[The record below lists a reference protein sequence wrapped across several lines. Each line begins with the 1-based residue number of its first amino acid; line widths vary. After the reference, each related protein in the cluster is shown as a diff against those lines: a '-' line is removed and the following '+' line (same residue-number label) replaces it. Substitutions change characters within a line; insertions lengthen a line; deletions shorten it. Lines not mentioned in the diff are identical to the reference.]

1 MFYFICLLK
10 RRILF
15 ILMVFLVLAP
25 IISLAQDRGGKRRDY
40 QFSSWKELE
49 ESVLSELRQI
59 QKLKQDLREL
69 RKIYE
74 SAVDKYH
81 SAETGGFLGLFDPKK
96 KARKDMDNAHEKLKR
111 AERRLLSSEEKIKDF
126 LTSTPPGNR
135 LRNLMNFKANT
146 EAIELRNALLSVQG
160 IVESLGM
167 MLETDKS
174 DSITAVEYYQNYL
187 EMLGY
192 LQTMHMSFIER
203 AEGEYY
209 EHLKNLWGEWLKHSA
224 DIKREAAKISVS
236 ETRVMLNRKLEDTS
250 RVVSQMPH
258 IVRGLATMKNWAQ
271 NNLTKI
277 REKKTAVNFLQDHA
291 ILAQNTEEIVSDID
305 TAFLT
310 LKFED
315 PPLVEFE
322 IDIEQIKL
330 RNVSSAPQKG

>member
-1 MFYFICLLK
+1 MFYLICLLK
-10 RRILF
+10 RRVFF
-15 ILMVFLVLAP
+15 ILMVFLILTP

-59 QKLKQDLREL
+59 QKLKQDVREL
-69 RKIYE
+69 RKKYQ

-81 SAETGGFLGLFDPKK
+81 STEKGGFCGLFDPKK
-96 KARKDMDNAHEKLKR
+96 KARQEMDNAHERLKR
-111 AERRLLSSEEKIKDF
+111 AERRLLSSEEKIKDL

-135 LRNLMNFKANT
+135 LRNLMKFKANT
-146 EAIELRNALLSVQG
+146 EAIELRNALISVRG
-160 IVESLGM
+160 IVESLGT

-174 DSITAVEYYQNYL
+174 HSITAVEYYQNYL

-192 LQTMHMSFIER
+192 LQTMHTSFIER

-224 DIKREAAKISVS
+224 EIKREVAKISVS
-236 ETRVMLNRKLEDTS
+236 ETRVMLNKKLEDTS
-250 RVVSQMPH
+250 RVVAQMPY

-271 NNLTKI
+271 NNLNKI
-277 REKKTAVNFLQDHA
+277 REKKTAVSFLKDHA
-291 ILAQNTEEIVSDID
+291 VLAQNTKEIVSDID
-305 TAFLT
+305 TTFLT

-330 RNVSSAPQKG
+330 KNLPSLPQEG